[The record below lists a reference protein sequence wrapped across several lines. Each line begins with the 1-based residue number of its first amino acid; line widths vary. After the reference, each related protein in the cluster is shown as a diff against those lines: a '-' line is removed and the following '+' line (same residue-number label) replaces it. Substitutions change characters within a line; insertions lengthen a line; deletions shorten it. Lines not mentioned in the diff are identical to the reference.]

1 MSNNSKTPIENRNQL
16 IQYFID
22 GIKKE
27 NYQKIGVEHEKF
39 LFGKDD
45 FKRIDYEKVKKVF
58 EILKGKGW
66 EPEYEK
72 DKIKKLRLSLD
83 FNMNYQVHLLKIY
96 IQSVQKIVLISMN

>member
-27 NYQKIGVEHEKF
+27 NHQRIGVEHEKF

-58 EILKGKGW
+58 EILEGKGW
-66 EPEYEK
+66 EHESEK
-72 DKIKKLRLSLD
+72 DKVIGIIPP
-83 FNMNYQVHLLKIY
+83 LLVSC
-96 IQSVQKIVLISMN
+96 QTFPL